1 MTARTRSLLAVLP
14 LLGLA
19 ATSAFAA
26 PAQGEASM
34 PAGTLNV
41 GDKAPAL
48 KVAKWVKGQPIQ
60 SFEPG
65 KVYVV
70 EFWAT
75 WCGPCR
81 QTIPH
86 LTELQKRYGNK
97 VSFNGIAVWQ
107 RESADKYL
115 GVVDN
120 FVKAMGPK
128 MEYNVA
134 ADTVPSNGAMANGW
148 MTAAGLD
155 TIPTAFLVGKDG
167 NIAWI
172 GHPMDEE
179 FSQTIDAVLADVFDA
194 KAAAESARKK
204 KEASVAVQSTLERV
218 LTAYKANDDAK
229 AEAEMKAL
237 VAKYPETAGYMLN
250 IRFNRHV
257 EQGREAQAYTML
269 RNEWPTANLSSE
281 DLNSFA
287 WDLAT
292 NPRLKKR
299 DWALSIAMATK
310 AVDESEENDAAIIDT
325 LAYALFGAGKVD
337 EAISWQEKAV
347 KITDGKD
354 AEMVAALAKYKK
366 AKGQ

>member
-1 MTARTRSLLAVLP
+1 MTARTRSLLALLP
-14 LLGLA
+14 LFGLA
-19 ATSAFAA
+19 ATSALAT
-26 PAQGEASM
+26 PAQGEAKVPSN
-34 PAGTLNV
+34 TLTV
-41 GDKAPAL
+41 GDRAPAI
-48 KVAKWVKGQPIQ
+48 KVAKWVKGEPLQG
-60 SFEPG
+60 FELG

-107 RESADKYL
+107 REPADKYL
-115 GVVDN
+115 GVVES
-120 FVKAMGPK
+120 FVKTMGPK

-148 MTAAGLD
+148 MTAAGQD
-155 TIPTAFLVGKDG
+155 GIPTAFIVGKDG

-179 FSQTIDAVLADVFDA
+179 FSQTIDAVLAGTFDA
-194 KAAAESARKK
+194 KAAAASALKK
-204 KEASVAVQSTLERV
+204 KEAAVAMQSTLDRV
-218 LTAYKANDDAK
+218 LAAYKAKDEAK

-250 IRFNRHV
+250 IRFNRHI
-257 EQGREAQAYTML
+257 EQGREAQAYAML
-269 RNEWPTANLSSE
+269 RKEWPTANLSAE

-310 AVDESEENDAAIIDT
+310 AVDETEEADAAIIDT
-325 LAYALFGAGKVD
+325 LAYALFGAGKVN
-337 EAISWQEKAV
+337 EAVAWQEKAV
-347 KITDGKD
+347 KITNGKD
-354 AEMVAALAKYKK
+354 EEMVAALAKYKK
-366 AKGQ
+366 AKRQ